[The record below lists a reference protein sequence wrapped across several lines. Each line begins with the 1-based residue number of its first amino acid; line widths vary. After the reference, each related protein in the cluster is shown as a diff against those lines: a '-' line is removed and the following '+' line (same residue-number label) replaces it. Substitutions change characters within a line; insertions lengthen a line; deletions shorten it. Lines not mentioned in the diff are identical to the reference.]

1 MAHKEV
7 AQFKMRFN
15 AGKCGT
21 EFCLSNGEGA
31 YVHLNF
37 GSAIAL
43 GNNSVSLGQYTVV
56 DKINPHVNLLTGT
69 VFFISNKTG
78 CFFC

>member
-43 GNNSVSLGQYTVV
+43 GNNSVGLGQNTIV
-56 DKINPHVNLLTGT
+56 D
-69 VFFISNKTG
+69 
-78 CFFC
+78 